1 MTQSSASVNDYINN
15 MFLQKLKKNELVSSM
30 TIRLVK
36 GIEICQIAKTA
47 GFDSIYIDL
56 EHCSFSL
63 ETTSQLCI
71 SSLQIGL
78 APFVRVPANS
88 PEWISRVMDVGA
100 MGVIAPHIRSAAE
113 AAEVVK
119 YAKFPPYGD
128 RSSSGAMP
136 HMSYKSIPASQL
148 YPIMNQNSVVMVQFE
163 SQAALDNAESIIA
176 TEGVDIVLIGT
187 NDLTADLGIAGQYDH
202 PMVDQAYKLT
212 IDLCKKYGK
221 WCGVGGLSSRPDLVD
236 KYVKLGARYVSA
248 GTDLAFMLAIT
259 SEKANQIKKI
269 SY

>member
-1 MTQSSASVNDYINN
+1 MSQTSMLENELIKNE
-15 MFLQKLKKNELVSSM
+15 FLQNLKNNQLVSSM

-71 SSLQIGL
+71 SALQIGL
-78 APFVRVPANS
+78 MPFVRVPANS
-88 PEWISRVMDVGA
+88 PEWISRVLDVGA
-100 MGVIAPHIRSAAE
+100 MGIIAPHIRTAEE

-119 YAKFPPYGD
+119 YSKFPPYGE
-128 RSSSGAMP
+128 RSSSGAMS
-136 HMSYKSIPASQL
+136 HLSYKSLPASKV
-148 YPIMNQNSVVMVQFE
+148 YPLMNANTVVIVQFE
-163 SQAALDNAESIIA
+163 SQLALDNAESIIA

-187 NDLTADLGIAGQYDH
+187 NDLTADMGIAGQYDH
-202 PMVDQAYKLT
+202 PKVDQAYQLT

-248 GTDLAFMLAIT
+248 GTDLAFLLSIT
-259 SEKANQIKKI
+259 AEKAKQIKQI
-269 SY
+269 TY